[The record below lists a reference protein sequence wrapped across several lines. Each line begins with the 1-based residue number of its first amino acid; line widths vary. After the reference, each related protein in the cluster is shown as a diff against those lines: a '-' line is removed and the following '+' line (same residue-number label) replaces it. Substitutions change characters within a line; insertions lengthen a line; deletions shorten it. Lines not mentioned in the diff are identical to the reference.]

1 MKRIYTL
8 LISLL
13 ILTTS
18 ASWAQQ
24 ATAIV
29 FQPNPGSTNSLTI
42 NWTNGTGVGRIV
54 VVKNSTGSWKPV
66 NAANITTLNA
76 NVNFTAGSND
86 QDAGSGVA
94 AVVFAGT
101 GSGPVTVTNLT
112 AGNSYFVQVYEF
124 SGTTTSP
131 VYDLSKTATN
141 PKGFSFYTSS
151 GSYTPPVD
159 VTTVTAQAWGGGG
172 GGGGS
177 DQSASGRAG
186 GGGAGGTYTIGTPSV
201 SFPTTVPYVIGA
213 GGTAGSADASTPTH
227 GGKGGSTTFSTVVAT
242 GGNGGVSVE
251 GSAGDRTGAGGTANN
266 TGGTFYGGAGA
277 EGFPTGSPGAPTGSG
292 GGGGGAGILGN
303 GVDCTPGIGNFGS
316 GGSGGGANGAAGKT
330 SIGDG
335 IAGIFPGSGGSGG
348 WDNGNNA
355 QRLGGVGGAGLL
367 IVSYNDNTAPI
378 VTSINRQTPASSPA
392 NATTVTFQVTFNEP
406 VTNVTFDDFANGGT
420 AGAGTISVTP
430 VSSSVYNVQIS
441 GLSSGTVDLNFGA
454 NDIVDLSNNA
464 FGGSITSEQTYTLDN
479 VAPTILTAVASP
491 STGLLKIGDQVVITL
506 TAGGAETGLVAG
518 AGSTI
523 NGQAA
528 TFNEVGGGTYTFTY
542 TIASTNANWAA
553 GALLFNLVLNDG
565 VNNST
570 AQTAFTTANTMAGDA
585 NAPTNQ
591 NTIFPSSRAA
601 TPSGTVTIV
610 AGNAADFNFLA
621 PTGTT
626 NFVANGT
633 TITSAAGNAT
643 SITAPSSEGDYQLFV
658 VDAAGNYSAASTATL
673 SVFTQ
678 ASSLSFGAAATP
690 TTQINLNWT
699 GGSGDGRVVV
709 IKTTTAVNG
718 GNYPLVTGFDPAPA
732 VISLALGANNSAT
745 DLNAGATG
753 IAQVVFEGNT
763 AGPITVTGLTANT
776 FYTFEVYEYKN
787 NGAARVYLNP
797 AISSNRSTANGTD
810 PTAPATAM
818 TFTSIGANTITVQ
831 FTQSAANTGT
841 SSVLVAR
848 AGSAVSFVPTDGVS
862 YPSGLD
868 YGAGTEVGTATQGN
882 KVIAYRTDA
891 AAATPITIVGL
902 SPDVVYHFAVYGMNG
917 TAGDGSENYSA
928 GGAAALLG
936 NRNTQPSTLATPTA
950 FTGVGE
956 TTMTLNWTNTG
967 DGDRRLVVIRPN
979 NAISASEYPTNYTT
993 YTANSNFNFGSPSS
1007 SAIGAGYVV
1016 YDGTGNSVAIT
1027 NLLPGT
1033 TYHYAIFEYNNTT
1046 SQGAPNQAFLTPG
1059 ATASQATNVDA
1070 TLPAANTVG
1079 ALTPGPASPGS
1090 RVVAGYWNSTN
1101 TTLTVNVPLSTTDG
1115 TLDGG
1120 TIQIQVQNT
1129 ANTGFINV
1137 PNSGLYTILTADRV
1151 AGFKDVVVAKA
1162 DLILAVSGAQGYAEG
1177 ALSGAALDSRLLEVT
1192 AVVNDLTGNS
1202 RTYTKSTTKLD
1213 ADTTP
1218 PAITGTVNLYSNAGL
1233 GGAGDQNHEVV
1244 QFELNEDITLADDA
1258 NVLSTNTNGAPGF
1271 YINAT
1276 LKTADSKYQS
1286 DGIPNVDASFNGKR
1300 AIYLESSGNTD
1311 GWSTSTAL
1319 VYTQQSAY
1327 PGTGN
1332 FVRDAA
1338 GNEMGAVNTNLTN
1351 GGTSTAL
1358 GTSTGV
1364 AVASPLTNG
1373 STNQVVFAFSLT
1385 STGAL
1390 NLTSLSIATS
1400 VNSVGLL
1407 KNFKLFSSTTTDA
1420 LGSATNLSLTPTVTA
1435 SSIDFG
1441 LPGNT
1446 LSIGLTA
1453 TPRYFYLVADVENY
1467 FLSSGPTIQFS
1478 LPSGNLTVSTG
1489 GRTGGPITGT
1499 NYTLQDNT
1507 APSILSITNT
1517 VNPIFEGALTQT
1529 VTVVYSEPMNTATNP
1544 AITASGANWGASTPS
1559 GGTNGWFTTTLTNDS
1574 YKATIVHNGT
1584 QELNATATTSVA
1596 ALANG
1601 TDWGG
1606 NKNAAGASS
1615 AASFVLDTQKPTA
1628 TLTATT
1634 TATSNKL
1641 VNSTNLALTVQVTY
1655 SEAMNP
1661 GFNPTITLTPANA
1674 NFTPAAGVWS
1684 GGNTIYTRVYTHS
1697 GTAEEIPSTVVSAN
1711 GGKDANGNTQTV
1723 PAATSAATNIVIDT
1737 QRPIVTSITRNNPQF
1752 TNGPT
1757 VSYTVVFNE
1766 VVSGVNETDFTPV
1779 AINGT
1784 VSTGTIFPGGVS
1796 NPSADNKTFVVVV
1809 QGLTGDGDS
1818 RLDVVNGT
1826 ATISDSNG
1834 NSFNTTFNTGEIY
1847 SIDNTKPTV
1856 VSITVDPAVINSYA
1870 TTVNGVTP
1878 SLHGNTV
1885 DYIVTFS
1892 EKVNNVDPDF
1902 LDFSGLKAP
1911 NAGSIISIDPG
1922 SITPVGGAPATT
1934 WRVSALYNN
1943 GAGTFELDFNPSSNN
1958 TTAPFTSGTGNIS
1971 VNNGA
1976 GQINNAGGTNFPF
1989 EINPGYDIYI
1999 NGNQYVGTVQCCIT
2013 GAKFNLES
2021 PAVVTSGI
2029 FNGPF
2034 SFDTAPTTVGFGTG
2048 SINASTASNTITG
2061 TGTSFKNNLKKND
2074 ILLTGPSGT
2083 YIGTVQSVVSNT
2095 SVQITLAGANINY
2108 SGSFFVKRPST
2119 TAYTSTISDQ
2129 AGNIIVPSTFLAG
2142 TYYNFSL
2149 PQPASPVASIN
2160 PVPANLS
2167 ITTNWVDVAG
2177 ATHYLVMLKNAAG
2190 SFPVAGSVNL
2200 NDGVYLSDDLTLG
2213 ANNLIIQNIAK
2224 GVQSAT
2230 FSGLNSGTA
2239 YDVIIYPY
2247 SLDNNCIVA
2256 GDRSAI
2262 DYNLSTPATNSTV
2275 TTTAFATTLSLS
2287 SSVTSTASTFT
2298 ASNGSP
2304 VFTFTI
2310 NEDGTIPAT
2319 KALDNAPFKFSN
2331 LVIVPGGTNAVD
2343 WQGTIAGAQLTNSL
2357 NGAVINGVVS
2367 SSGTPATSKI
2377 TFATIPSTNLADFG
2391 FVPDDGTKS
2400 YTLRIWFNPILP
2412 VPDNSVLDF
2421 RVGNLV
2427 PANITYD
2434 NVSNSTASSKLQA
2447 SGAGS
2452 SVESGSN
2459 KIDVVAT
2466 ALAFTSQPVP
2476 NAGGPNQYVLTN
2488 FTGLPVIKAV
2498 DANGNVDKDFI
2509 TPVSITNASGDQMNP
2524 GNTTSLSVT
2533 PVAGVINFPIN
2544 FQYTDQVAGPTFNGT
2559 LTATGGG
2566 INSNSGAGFVAC
2578 TPITVRY
2585 SNLTT
2590 ITAGTLNNLSI
2601 NSIANTALAAV
2612 PVFDFKVIDDGAA
2625 GVGDGADTRISQIVI
2640 VQGPTNAST
2649 ITDWSQVIQGAI
2661 LSDGTNSLTATGLT
2675 STSITFSGIPN
2686 TNGALGHVAEGAAG
2700 KKYTLSIYLKVTTA
2714 IPLTLDLKN
2723 LTFAVNNT
2731 ASNFVTTT
2739 LSSALAPAQSQA
2751 STVSQNE
2758 IRVYGTQLRFITNL
2772 SSPLLPAKDISLQ
2785 QTTPQLEITDANGN
2799 RDLNYSAP
2807 GTVSIANNGGISM
2820 NPGSA
2825 NPIFVS
2831 PASGLINFP
2840 SNQQFLTTSSPLGV
2854 TVTIAGPVNEI
2865 GGSVTSATQA
2875 GVVIQAAQST
2885 RIANGPAAPA
2895 TISSLATSSGTAVS
2909 VFNFD
2914 VKDDFGAAPAADDG
2928 LPTLISSLTITPTV
2942 GGNNQ
2947 IADWSQA
2954 IAGAELWSGA
2964 TSLAASS
2971 ITANTIVFTS
2981 IPTAPATLGFVP
2993 DNSSAPSKS
3002 YTLKIYLKTNMA
3014 GTQNYPITIDGN
3026 QFDFEVLAGNIG
3038 LAANSTNIV
3047 SGEKASSGVSKNV
3060 VDVTATKLNFI
3071 TTAPV
3076 GTPVVGTNSSAFS
3089 LLNTN
3094 PLSAFPASTF
3104 IYTPFSPPLGIEAI
3118 DAFGNR
3124 DLGFNSAI
3132 SNFGNNGSLTTANNP
3147 VGPFSGGTLALPNNF
3162 EFHTGNNATDIKL
3175 TIDAGGLTNQLSPNI
3190 RVKFDTDSYVYA
3202 DPTFLA
3208 KNFNNFVNQQASSL
3222 PNTDPN
3228 DGSIATMAQFVL
3240 SDGGATAYNASIA
3253 QPPLLRTYTPGG
3265 LDGAFTEISSIT
3277 FDVTG
3282 TGSGEI
3288 RTVALYNNSGTKIS
3302 SDQPVSSGAV
3312 TFSSLT
3318 LQALQNSI
3326 ATFTIRGTFD
3336 QSIVDQS
3343 TVQFRISGVTW
3354 SSGSQI
3360 SNYNGGS
3367 GPYIGGINGGA
3378 QSPLNTIDVV
3388 ATSLDFTTY
3397 PSTYAGINEPI
3408 GIDPATGQPYSYGNP
3423 ANLTLMPTT
3432 TPGTVT
3438 ARDKFTNIDTGF
3450 APSTILIR
3458 DASNNPLGVP
3468 NTFSFANGF
3477 MNLRGMTYPQ
3487 VGNGAVKIIANGIDS
3502 SVPANNTKG
3511 TITTLTNSSTVNG
3524 IGTKFLTDINIGA
3537 RINDSNGNL
3546 IGNVQSITNDQ
3557 TLVLTNNAAIAVT
3570 NAPYNSNSIPCR
3582 KVDVLNVT
3590 VTLDPTNVVPGS
3602 GSPLTASLK
3611 GSNTT
3616 IYPIFGLKFTA
3627 DQVAGSEPKLKG
3639 FTIGFKDNA
3648 GQNLPFENG
3657 TTVIFKD
3664 FVITKDGLANNIT
3677 SISGTFQKRSST
3689 GSPTSY
3695 DEIFVDLSANPVDL
3709 SSPVSFFLQAKA
3721 DPSTNTATPNITP
3734 YFKDKGWGNK
3744 NDQNAIVS
3752 NGTAAGDF
3760 DGNRYSFASTKP
3772 PILQADKKKYPS
3784 TLTSP
3789 FAGQSNVDPAI
3800 QAITL
3805 QFDTRVGS
3813 LDGGGAGNAEL
3824 WNRTTN
3830 TKVADLVLD
3839 LASTIPLQKI
3849 SQVTGGTVPD
3859 VFDKLVFNI
3868 KNGPSQLTA
3877 DEVYFVRLIQGSY
3890 DPNTNRGHGVTDFGL
3905 NFYGGINDNSTLY
3918 FKVSSNKPI
3927 NLSAIKST
3935 FNTTTLGTLTTT
3947 FDQLGTAYYLI
3958 VKQGD
3963 PAPTISEVKGGQT
3976 VYQSNHTSA
3985 TVGASGNYPITAVG
3999 VPQTN
4004 TFNTSY
4010 LAGQNYSVYVFA
4022 ENNANPNAIPALGI
4036 YDSNLTPG
4044 GGVGPTLIVT
4054 GVTATTSSTTPTNQP
4069 SSPLFYKLCPDSYV
4083 TITDPMIIG
4092 EAVTKFSSNSD
4103 QDFNILLPTGFQFDI
4118 TVAPNVQLI
4127 GANFQNLSSLN
4138 STYSGTDPKW
4148 QFKYI
4153 SNTLINIRFNN
4164 KNNPT
4169 DQSDFIA
4176 ISGLSII
4183 GKTGSP
4189 QNSIQWFFGN
4199 NVFTTA
4205 GNSTFPLAQI
4215 ALVNQNAPRFN
4226 NSYWAN
4232 NQFPSPDA
4240 PSGPVATAF
4249 LKTVNAIPDNYVDP
4263 SNPGAIRL
4271 LPDTRST
4278 GGFAQGDYL
4287 ASFFSGSGVSG
4298 DLLTLNAVQLGAAF
4312 NINMTHI
4319 DLNGCETITTEQ
4331 YVVYDHNSPISK
4343 KLGETR
4349 NATSPITPAGTKQDI
4364 TNPNFPNISTVVIS
4378 PSDSVRSSE
4387 TAGYTLLQ
4395 LTADLPSTSIA
4406 SSSSI
4411 PMSGPLWRSLVQT
4424 KILTNSSVPY
4434 NWDYGQ
4440 ILKAD
4445 QSVIDPSNTL
4455 GLSSVYDYFK
4465 SKSASLNGNN
4475 YWLGGSLGKIQFT
4488 GSYQSTADNQVY
4500 VPFRQEVELFVP
4512 AVPLIEITSP
4522 NPFYDKADV
4531 ATMPNFNPT
4540 QYPTSNKTSGYPG
4553 TATFCEAGGTITLN
4567 AYPVASGGKS
4577 VGTFQ
4582 LYDYANFKAKGTT
4595 SPVGTGTITSLTSS
4609 DVVIGMGTQFATNTS
4624 QIKVGTYLFDSNGNE
4639 IGIVKSIQNDTQ
4651 LTLTALAAKAS
4662 TGSFKYL
4669 DPITPKLA
4677 SGAFIDNGNGTM
4689 TLDPSA
4695 IKNSYDNI
4703 LVTYTYQDNNSPAIG
4718 TGYLVIRVTPNPV
4731 AKFTIASVVPSVI
4744 GADGASAFNAFCQG
4758 NQINFSATSSSIAQ
4772 PTTGNGTP
4780 SNSILNYLWNFGDPN
4795 SGLPNSPATV
4805 TGSITSPGG
4814 QAGIAIDTKYIQPTA
4829 PSTQT
4834 YDMPVH
4840 IYNTSSTFTVNL
4852 TLTSKWGCTSATTAV
4867 TPTPTVSGDVA
4878 VLYPGSRGDI
4888 KVGEIPNPKFTF
4900 QGSCVGDNSTFN
4912 ASSSSMPS
4920 LSASN
4925 SVITKYNWDFDFNS
4939 VIAAAKQPSPKTS
4952 TGVNSGTQYKTSG
4965 FYSVRL
4971 TTITDAGGANAGC
4984 QSSVVQKIAQLP
4996 VVTNTIITG
5005 AFEET
5010 FDDVSFPGG
5019 GWLPLDLTGAT
5030 PMDSLAS
5037 GNTSSWRWDKI
5048 AGKWFAKET
5057 STKTYNKGEKSALY
5071 SACLDLSS
5079 VPRPMISFKT
5089 KLDVNPGEGL
5099 VVQYSKDN
5107 ENILS
5112 SAKDWKTLG
5121 DFVNNLS
5128 SGLDWYKDAGQSAIA
5143 SLPGNTSGYG
5153 WTSSTGYIQPRH
5165 KLEDASGF
5173 NRVILRFALAG
5184 SSTLT
5189 PKANGGV
5196 MIDSIRVGSRTR
5208 TILFEN
5214 FKTTDADGN
5223 SSLKSDLDN
5232 DALAIRKFNKD
5243 NINSTQVVNVNYHI
5257 GFVGKD
5263 PFNIDNPADPSS
5275 RALFYNVSKVP
5286 FAFLDGLHS
5295 PQFGNG
5301 SDLFGQWGQKAYN
5314 LQTLQLARADFSNS
5328 SLSADRKSINVIVKP
5343 KVALPDE
5350 TRLFIGILETMI
5362 DNAGTSGPWT
5372 YTNGG
5377 KINTNEDTL
5386 QYILKKFVPN
5396 AVGIKFT
5403 PGKFGPT
5410 TINTDVNLGTYELN
5424 FNKFY
5429 TGNFSIVLFL
5439 QNEVTKEV
5447 YQAELNPGKLP
5458 TDNPSDYQVPG
5469 IITAI
5474 EPLSPESVNIYPNP
5488 ANQELTIELPKA
5500 LGVDANISLVDQ
5512 MGRTLDA
5519 GLIPAGRTNKAVT
5532 TYDLAAGV
5540 YIVQIKTDGGD
5551 VVRKKVVIVH

>member
-8 LISLL
+8 LTSLFVL
-13 ILTTS
+13 ATS
-18 ASWAQQ
+18 ASWAQTQ
-24 ATAIV
+24 TTAITFEPV
-29 FQPNPGSTNSLTI
+29 PSTPTSLKI
-42 NWTNGTGVGRIV
+42 NWTEGTSTSGRIV
-54 VVKNSTGSWKPV
+54 VIKDALGTFKPT
-66 NAANITTLNA
+66 NGTDITTLGA
-76 NVNFTAGSND
+76 NNNFTAATD
-86 QDAGSGVA
+86 KDPGSGVVKIVA
-94 AVVFAGT
+94 AISGAG
-101 GSGPVTVTNLT
+101 SSVTVSNLAANT
-112 AGNSYFVQVYEF
+112 TYFVQVYEF
-124 SGTTTSP
+124 TGTGTAP
-131 VYDLSKTATN
+131 VYLLTTNTTN
-141 PKGFSFYTSS
+141 PRGFSFYTSTS
-151 GSYTPPVD
+151 TFNVPND
-159 VTTVTAQAWGGGG
+159 VTAVRVQAWGGGG
-172 GGGGS
+172 GGGGATNS
-177 DQSASGRAG
+177 TNGRAG
-186 GGGAGGTYTIGTPSV
+186 GGGGGGAYNTGVATVTAGATGLAVTVGTGGAAGD
-201 SFPTTVPYVIGA
+201 GA
-213 GGTAGSADASTPTH
+213 GAGSN
-227 GGKGGSTTFSTVVAT
+227 
-242 GGNGGVSVE
+242 GGNGGSSTFGSVTAVGGNGGE
-251 GSAGDRTGAGGTANN
+251 TILGAATDRTGNGGAAT
-266 TGGTFYGGAGA
+266 TTGTFNGGAGG
-277 EGFPTGSPGAPTGSG
+277 EGTPNGNATGSATGSG
-292 GGGGGAGILGN
+292 GGGGSPGISGNGSNGTAAANTGGAGG
-303 GVDCTPGIGNFGS
+303 T
-316 GGSGGGANGAAGKT
+316 GGGAAGADGGSTGNGTNGT
-330 SIGDG
+330 NGN
-335 IAGIFPGSGGSGG
+335 FPGSGGSGG
-348 WDNGNNA
+348 WDKANTA
-355 QRLGGVGGAGLL
+355 DRTGGIGGGGFVIL
-367 IVSYNDNTAPI
+367 SYNDNTAPI

-553 GALLFNLVLNDG
+553 GALTFNLVLNDG

-678 ASSLSFGAAATP
+678 ASSLTFGAAATP

-732 VISLALGANNSAT
+732 AISLALGANNSAT

-979 NAISASEYPTNYTT
+979 NAITASEYPTNYTT

-1007 SAIGAGYVV
+1007 TAIGAGYVV

-1213 ADTTP
+1213 VDTTP

-1655 SEAMNP
+1655 SEAMNT

-1684 GGNTIYTRVYTHS
+1684 GGNTIYTRVYTHN

-1711 GGKDANGNTQTV
+1711 GGKDANGNTQTA

-1971 VNNGA
+1971 VSNGA

-2048 SINASTASNTITG
+2048 SINASTASNIITG

-2971 ITANTIVFTS
+2971 ITANTIVFNS

-3132 SNFGNNGSLTTANNP
+3132 SNFGNDGSLTTANNP

-3202 DPTFLA
+3202 NPTFA
-3208 KNFNNFVNQQASSL
+3208 AQPFNNIVNQQGTSLASPANASV
-3222 PNTDPN
+3222 
-3228 DGSIATMAQFVL
+3228 ATMAEFIL
-3240 SDGGATAYNASIA
+3240 SDGGAAAFNAL
-3253 QPPLLRTYTPGG
+3253 PPASNG
-3265 LDGAFTEISSIT
+3265 DGAFTEISGIS
-3277 FDVTG
+3277 FNVTG
-3282 TGSGEI
+3282 TGVSYI
-3288 RTVALYNNSGTKIS
+3288 NTLALYDNGGNKIS
-3302 SDQPVSSGAV
+3302 SNTTISGGNVSF
-3312 TFSSLT
+3312 TFSPSPF
-3318 LQALQNSI
+3318 QAAKNS
-3326 ATFTIRGTFD
+3326 TSSFTIRGTFKPTVID
-3336 QSIVDQS
+3336 LT
-3343 TVQFRISGVTW
+3343 TVQFRVSGVTW
-3354 SSGSQI
+3354 SGGSQI
-3360 SNYNGGS
+3360 PNADGGVPGGS
-3367 GPYIGGINGGA
+3367 QGKV
-3378 QSPLNTIDVV
+3378 NTIDVI
-3388 ATSLDFTTY
+3388 ATSLDFTTQPTGIAGLT
-3397 PSTYAGINEPI
+3397 PSPVGLDPLLTNTAGK
-3408 GIDPATGQPYSYGNP
+3408 
-3423 ANLTLMPTT
+3423 
-3432 TPGTVT
+3432 VT
-3438 ARDKFTNIDTGF
+3438 ARDNLGNTDTNFVTDPVGSGGIVLTDGNGKPITPPAGLAFNLGVIDLKGMIYSATGNGK
-3450 APSTILIR
+3450 IR
-3458 DASNNPLGVP
+3458 VQTKNSAASLPIPTNLDSNNSLSSFQCNPINVINTTVAYDASTTPLVSSPDATGQ
-3468 NTFSFANGF
+3468 AN
-3477 MNLRGMTYPQ
+3477 
-3487 VGNGAVKIIANGIDS
+3487 
-3502 SVPANNTKG
+3502 
-3511 TITTLTNSSTVNG
+3511 
-3524 IGTKFLTDINIGA
+3524 
-3537 RINDSNGNL
+3537 
-3546 IGNVQSITNDQ
+3546 
-3557 TLVLTNNAAIAVT
+3557 
-3570 NAPYNSNSIPCR
+3570 
-3582 KVDVLNVT
+3582 
-3590 VTLDPTNVVPGS
+3590 
-3602 GSPLTASLK
+3602 LK
-3611 GSNTT
+3611 GGKTGLS
-3616 IYPIFGLKFTA
+3616 IFGLKFSS
-3627 DQVAGSEPKLKG
+3627 AGGVGAEPILKK
-3639 FTIGFKDNA
+3639 FTMGFKTGTHSSAASA
-3648 GQNLPFENG
+3648 GNQWYYNSNTGVTVFNPATLRVLYNSVDVTSKGGIVTAKSSTTTGEFDLIEVDLTNFSDPP
-3657 TTVIFKD
+3657 TTV
-3664 FVITKDGLANNIT
+3664 TPSLASNVNIVL
-3677 SISGTFQKRSST
+3677 QVDVSST
-3689 GSPTSY
+3689 TNGATQTLIPYLVDAGFGSAS
-3695 DEIFVDLSANPVDL
+3695 DG
-3709 SSPVSFFLQAKA
+3709 
-3721 DPSTNTATPNITP
+3721 NI
-3734 YFKDKGWGNK
+3734 
-3744 NDQNAIVS
+3744 IVS
-3752 NGTAAGDF
+3752 NGTATSIASTIGTPNISGALNEI
-3760 DGNRYSFASTKP
+3760 DGIEYNFASASP
-3772 PILQADKKKYPS
+3772 PKLLADINIYPT
-3784 TLTSP
+3784 TLTRP
-3789 FAGQSNVDPAI
+3789 YTPQPNVDPVNLAGGTKP
-3800 QAITL
+3800 QITL
-3805 QFDTRVGS
+3805 QFDTNVGV
-3813 LDGGGAGNAEL
+3813 LDDPANGATPTGSIYDRN
-3824 WNRTTN
+3824 TN
-3830 TKVADLVLD
+3830 QKVADLYLD
-3839 LASTIPLQKI
+3839 VSLASGQKQATVSANGQTINNNA
-3849 SQVTGGTVPD
+3849 VYG
-3859 VFDKLVFNI
+3859 KLVFNVCNIGNPTQPLSTPLI
-3868 KNGPSQLTA
+3868 KDHVYYVNIVAGKYDQSLAIKGSGIA
-3877 DEVYFVRLIQGSY
+3877 DLQ
-3890 DPNTNRGHGVTDFGL
+3890 L
-3905 NFYGGINDNSTLY
+3905 NFYGGVTNNFTLY
-3918 FKVSSNKPI
+3918 FKTWSNTAPVI
-3927 NLSAIKST
+3927 TDVTSPFSTTSLGTLSANFNELGTVYYLVMPHNASYSSST
-3935 FNTTTLGTLTTT
+3935 FTATQIKTAAVAHVNTTTSVLIS
-3947 FDQLGTAYYLI
+3947 QLGVAGKGPFQI
-3958 VKQGD
+3958 FEF
-3963 PAPTISEVKGGQT
+3963 PA
-3976 VYQSNHTSA
+3976 
-3985 TVGASGNYPITAVG
+3985 
-3999 VPQTN
+3999 
-4004 TFNTSY
+4004 TFSPAQDY
-4010 LAGQNYSVYVFA
+4010 DVFMVS
-4022 ENNANPNAIPALGI
+4022 ENNANPTVNSSVYYFSKVILGTQITDPATSTQLIPSVPI
-4036 YDSNLTPG
+4036 YK
-4044 GGVGPTLIVT
+4044 I
-4054 GVTATTSSTTPTNQP
+4054 
-4069 SSPLFYKLCPDSYV
+4069 CPDSYSTLTQPIV
-4083 TITDPMIIG
+4083 IT
-4092 EAVTKFSSNSD
+4092 ENSSDSKTALRKAD
-4103 QDFNILLPTGFQFDI
+4103 QIVNIQLPTGYEYDTKTIPTILLGPGLNDFTNI
-4118 TVAPNVQLI
+4118 TAGL
-4127 GANFQNLSSLN
+4127 GAGTKLHISYSSNTILQIRFSN
-4138 STYSGTDPKW
+4138 TGISNYD
-4148 QFKYI
+4148 YI
-4153 SNTLINIRFNN
+4153 S
-4164 KNNPT
+4164 
-4169 DQSDFIA
+4169 
-4176 ISGLSII
+4176 ISGLRVI
-4183 GKTGSP
+4183 GKRAPLTGTLPSQGDIVWFYGNDALTSAIPSKVPLKLATIGINVPTIVPKFDNTYWKFNHSISP
-4189 QNSIQWFFGN
+4189 YHTN
-4199 NVFTTA
+4199 
-4205 GNSTFPLAQI
+4205 FPTPLPAPPG
-4215 ALVNQNAPRFN
+4215 VKDNA
-4226 NSYWAN
+4226 
-4232 NQFPSPDA
+4232 
-4240 PSGPVATAF
+4240 ATYMSQ
-4249 LKTVNAIPDNYVDP
+4249 KVNAIPDNYGGIV
-4263 SNPGAIRL
+4263 RL
-4271 LPDTRST
+4271 EPNTSSFNIT
-4278 GGFAQGDYL
+4278 ADYL
-4287 ASFFSGSGVSG
+4287 ASTFTGSGVSG
-4298 DLLTLNAVQLGAAF
+4298 DILTLSAVPLDAPF
-4312 NINMTHI
+4312 NIIMDHT
-4319 DLNGCETITTEQ
+4319 DVNGCAYSISEQ
-4331 YVVYDHNSPISK
+4331 YIVYDHTKPISG
-4343 KLGETR
+4343 KLGVT
-4349 NATSPITPAGTKQDI
+4349 NNLNPATNLPFTQGTMQDI
-4364 TNPNFPNISTVVIS
+4364 VNPKFTSNGKAS
-4378 PSDSVRSSE
+4378 PSLPLPTLAE
-4387 TAGYTLLQ
+4387 AEKAGYQLLELQ
-4395 LTADLPSTSIA
+4395 ADLPINEIA
-4406 SSSSI
+4406 LNQASKSSQLI
-4411 PMSGPLWRSLVQT
+4411 SGDLWREKVKLLPTNNFSAGKFVSAT
-4424 KILTNSSVPY
+4424 WDYAKILNTGVDTVSSTPFTTPS
-4434 NWDYGQ
+4434 
-4440 ILKAD
+4440 K
-4445 QSVIDPSNTL
+4445 VIPLRGTFPN
-4455 GLSSVYDYFK
+4455 VYDYFK
-4465 SKSASLNGNN
+4465 QLSPNKIDY
-4475 YWLGGSLGKIQFT
+4475 YWSGGSLGKIEFT
-4488 GSYQSTADNQVY
+4488 GLYMNSADNSIF
-4500 VPFRQEVELFVP
+4500 VPYRQEVELFVP
-4512 AVPLIEITSP
+4512 AVPLIEVQSGTVTFDSTDP
-4522 NPFYDKADV
+4522 NKFPSANN
-4531 ATMPNFNPT
+4531 TL
-4540 QYPTSNKTSGYPG
+4540 QYPGGYKGTVIACELGGDISFIGYPQ
-4553 TATFCEAGGTITLN
+4553 ALGG
-4567 AYPVASGGKS
+4567 SS
-4577 VGTFQ
+4577 VGKFDI
-4582 LYDYANFKAKGTT
+4582 YDYISYN
-4595 SPVGTGTITSLTSS
+4595 
-4609 DVVIGMGTQFATNTS
+4609 FATNT
-4624 QIKVGTYLFDSNGNE
+4624 GTK
-4639 IGIVKSIQNDTQ
+4639 IT
-4651 LTLTALAAKAS
+4651 
-4662 TGSFKYL
+4662 TGF
-4669 DPITPKLA
+4669 T
-4677 SGAFIDNGNGTM
+4677 DNNNGTM
-4689 TLDPSA
+4689 TLVPSNA
-4695 IKNSYDNI
+4695 GIKNNYNDI
-4703 LVTYTYQDNNSPAIG
+4703 LITYTYQENNSPAIG
-4718 TGYLVIRVTPNPV
+4718 VGYLVVRITPNPV
-4731 AKFTIASVVPSVI
+4731 AKFTIASTVAAPGKPGAATPVGFCLGNEITFDATPSI
-4744 GADGASAFNAFCQG
+4744 
-4758 NQINFSATSSSIAQ
+4758 IAQ
-4772 PTTGNGTP
+4772 PTGSTP
-4780 SNSILNYLWNFGDPN
+4780 ANSIASYQWNFGDPN
-4795 SGLPNSPATV
+4795 STTNTASGPAGVADKPLHT
-4805 TGSITSPGG
+4805 
-4814 QAGIAIDTKYIQPTA
+4814 
-4829 PSTQT
+4829 
-4834 YDMPVH
+4834 
-4840 IYNTSSTFTVNL
+4840 YNTSSIYTANL
-4852 TLTSKWGCTSATTAV
+4852 SLTSNWGCSSIPSVTSVPRTIQANNI
-4867 TPTPTVSGDVA
+4867 
-4878 VLYPGSRGDI
+4878 LYAGSKGDI
-4888 KVGEIPNPKFTF
+4888 TVGEIPIVDFSFIGN
-4900 QGSCVGDNSTFN
+4900 CVGDEIIFTDNS
-4912 ASSSSMPS
+4912 S
-4920 LSASN
+4920 
-4925 SVITKYNWDFDFNS
+4925 
-4939 VIAAAKQPSPKTS
+4939 
-4952 TGVNSGTQYKTSG
+4952 TSG
-4965 FYSVRL
+4965 NTTAGTVAKFIWNFGDATPAFAGYNTLNPPPTPPFNFPSTPDGRVDVKHIYTSPNFYPVTL
-4971 TTITDAGGANAGC
+4971 TTITSLGC
-4984 QSSVVQKIAQLP
+4984 ASSTTKSLAQLP
-4996 VVTNTIITG
+4996 VKSPNQQTEF
-5005 AFEET
+5005 FED
-5010 FDDVSFPGG
+5010 FVNNGG
-5019 GWLPLDLTGAT
+5019 GWLTLDLNGSAPVSNNNGGISPWTY
-5030 PMDSLAS
+5030 S
-5037 GNTSSWRWDKI
+5037 G
-5048 AGKWFAKET
+5048 GKWTIPGNYQA
-5057 STKTYNKGEKSALY
+5057 NKKSALY
-5071 SACLDLSS
+5071 TACLDLSN
-5079 VPRPMISFKT
+5079 VPRPVISFRSN
-5089 KLDVNPGEGL
+5089 LDLSDGEG
-5099 VVQYSKDN
+5099 VVLQYSKDDK
-5107 ENILS
+5107 NIQDPAKAWSVLGTTPDETSNPSPGIEWYNKAGLASNPGTGYTNS
-5112 SAKDWKTLG
+5112 SNAK
-5121 DFVNNLS
+5121 
-5128 SGLDWYKDAGQSAIA
+5128 
-5143 SLPGNTSGYG
+5143 GYG
-5153 WTSSTGYIQPRH
+5153 WSGKPGRSEPKH
-5165 KLEDASGF
+5165 KLEDIT
-5173 NRVILRFALAG
+5173 NPVNPLPNKRVILRFAFSSLNAG
-5184 SSTLT
+5184 GKGFT
-5189 PKANGGV
+5189 
-5196 MIDSIRVGSRTR
+5196 IDSVRVGSRTR
-5208 TILFEN
+5208 TVLFEN
-5214 FKTTDADGN
+5214 FTTTDIGSADN
-5223 SSLKSDLDN
+5223 SLNTVLKN
-5232 DALAIRKFNKD
+5232 EATYITNFTNA
-5243 NINSTQVVNVNYHI
+5243 NINSTQLVNINYHVD
-5257 GFVGKD
+5257 FLGKD
-5263 PFNIDNPADPSS
+5263 PFNALNQADQGS
-5275 RALFYNVSKVP
+5275 RALFYNIKQVP
-5286 FAFLDGLHS
+5286 YAFLDGVHNQYNNS
-5295 PQFGNG
+5295 
-5301 SDLFGQWGQKAYN
+5301 SDLFQNWGQGAYD
-5314 LQTLQLARADFSNS
+5314 LQTLNLANADFKIAATPTKVTTNNTTKEIEVEVNVTPAKD
-5328 SLSADRKSINVIVKP
+5328 LPKS
-5343 KVALPDE
+5343 
-5350 TRLFIGILETMI
+5350 TRLFVAVLEDQILQNQLTGTPSITTGETEFNYVLRKM
-5362 DNAGTSGPWT
+5362 
-5372 YTNGG
+5372 
-5377 KINTNEDTL
+5377 L
-5386 QYILKKFVPN
+5386 PN
-5396 AVGIKFT
+5396 AVGTRYPDGTFKKGVSVRLGPDGKVGAAADKFT
-5403 PGKFGPT
+5403 WTVNKVFGSKLS
-5410 TINTDVNLGTYELN
+5410 V
-5424 FNKFY
+5424 
-5429 TGNFSIVLFL
+5429 VVFL
-5439 QNEVTKEV
+5439 QDSTKGV
-5447 YQAELNPGKLP
+5447 YQADLFQNVAI
-5458 TDNPSDYQVPG
+5458 PSDLTTG
-5469 IITAI
+5469 I

-5488 ANQELTIELPKA
+5488 ANQEFVIELPNA
-5500 LGVDANISLVDQ
+5500 LSVDSNISLVDQ
-5512 MGRTLDA
+5512 MGKTIDGGIL
-5519 GLIPAGRTNKAVT
+5519 PAGRTNKSVG